1 MSDHTT
7 ISSAVEADLMQL
19 VALHRLLAFAISQ
32 SLEGNTDDRILEG
45 VVILTRMIG
54 RKVRCVTSK
63 LLDGESPCCD

>member
-7 ISSAVEADLMQL
+7 ISSAVEADLVQL
-19 VALHRLLAFAISQ
+19 VALHGLLDFALSQ
-32 SLEGNTDDRILEG
+32 SLAGNTDDCILEG

-63 LLDGESPCCD
+63 ILDGESPRCD

>member
-1 MSDHTT
+1 
-7 ISSAVEADLMQL
+7 MQL
-19 VALHRLLAFAISQ
+19 VALHRLLDFAISQ

-63 LLDGESPCCD
+63 ILDGESSGCD